1 MDGRGAVRT
10 MDLSQSVK
18 KRINKSAA
26 LRAKVLAGPQIDG
39 TGGQLGLK
47 FVVSYTSIMYIHI
60 RLDA

>member
-26 LRAKVLAGPQIDG
+26 LRAKVLATPQIDG

-47 FVVSYTSIMYIHI
+47 FVV
-60 RLDA
+60 